1 MKKIYSIISFFI
13 FTLMISCQSEDIT
26 NGLTSDMGYLR
37 LNVNTSSSTTTKGED
52 GLPEGYD
59 PKQLFVAILDAKGDT
74 VQSTDDFKENWE
86 NGKSFQLKVGT
97 YTITA
102 NSNGFDG
109 STARHGENPYYA
121 GDTTVVITAGK
132 EIAADLVCRL
142 ADVKITVQYESSFVK
157 AFSAANVKIR
167 PEVSTVTALNFPLN
181 GDVTVGYLPVSD
193 FTAGIQVT
201 NMAGV
206 TNSKDTLI
214 SGVQARDH
222 YIFIYRVDLEGDGKI
237 EVEADDSQRVYT
249 YIFPVTTTP
258 STSVKVES
266 ANAWSNFAY
275 LSGAVT
281 PKDPAAVVPAGNVTF
296 EYQLASADEDS
307 DPWTTLAAEA
317 DGTNTYKATLKNLT
331 PGTSYRYRL
340 VCEWEGETPISSA
353 KSFTTETQCLFPYG
367 SMENWY
373 KDGKIP
379 MLGVEDDDDFW
390 DTSNPGSDIASIY
403 PTYSVTSPIHG
414 GTYAACLNTEGV
426 DFDILNIHK
435 LAAAS
440 LYSGAFNDL
449 VGTSGAK
456 LDWGR
461 KFTARPT
468 QVKGWYQYTTGKADY
483 TGSHLSSSDYDLWS
497 AYVVLVKKKTNVDSD
512 FVLQVNNTDM
522 DNFPQFASD
531 FASGETN
538 DNYDIIA
545 YGGLS
550 DDFCKQ
556 QVSSWTEF
564 SIDLTYANLTEKP
577 THIIIVISSSKYG
590 DYFEG
595 STSSLL
601 YLDDLEFV
609 YGEPTLK

>member
-1 MKKIYSIISFFI
+1 MKKIYIVFPLLFCM
-13 FTLMISCQSEDIT
+13 FLFSCQSEDIT

-59 PKQLFVAILDAKGDT
+59 PKQLFVAILDAKGNT
-74 VQSTDDFKENWE
+74 VQSTDDFKENWG

-275 LSGAVT
+275 LSGTVT

-296 EYQLASADEDS
+296 EYQLASADEYS
-307 DPWTTLAAEA
+307 DPWTILAAEA

-340 VCEWEGETPISSA
+340 VCEWDGETPVSSA
-353 KSFTTETQCLFPYG
+353 KSFTTETQTKGG
-367 SMENWY
+367 SAFNWSFENWY
-373 KDGKIP
+373 QSGKH
-379 MLGVEDDDDFW
+379 W
-390 DTSNPGSDIASIY
+390 
-403 PTYSVTSPIHG
+403 
-414 GTYAACLNTEGV
+414 YAATNGDNKKWDSGNEGANTISEVNPTRPEYTTVVKGTAAKLFSTTAV
-426 DFDILNIHK
+426 GQFAAGSLFTGDFGSATINPL
-435 LAAAS
+435 
-440 LYSGAFNDL
+440 
-449 VGTSGAK
+449 GAK
-456 LDWGR
+456 LSFG
-461 KFTARPT
+461 TAWACKERPT
-468 QVKGWYQYTTGKADY
+468 QLTGYYKYNPGEIDKHNEKVTA
-483 TGSHLSSSDYDLWS
+483 
-497 AYVVLVKKKTNVDSD
+497 VKKGNRDLCSIYIALLDWTAPFAVSTGDDVFFKPDDSG
-512 FVLQVNNTDM
+512 V
-522 DNFPQFASD
+522 
-531 FASGETN
+531 
-538 DNYDIIA
+538 IA
-545 YGGLS
+545 YGELS
-550 DDFCKQ
+550 ADKTSPESMSKYEKF
-556 QVSSWTEF
+556 T
-564 SIDLTYANLTEKP
+564 IDLKYRDLNKKP
-577 THIIIVISSSKYG
+577 TYILVVCSSSKYG
-590 DYFEG
+590 DYFTG
-595 STSSLL
+595 STNSVL
-601 YLDDLEFV
+601 YLDEFDLI
-609 YGEPTLK
+609 YGEPVIDTNYITESK